1 MDQITLSG
9 NGDLQKLQELVDGAE
24 TALELN
30 RRTATVLL
38 ALAAQSSQSTSS
50 ISTMINPDQRSNFKS
65 LADMATASNT
75 ALQSVAVHLQK
86 ILDPCESSNFKS
98 LADTATA
105 SHTALQ
111 SVATHLQKIL
121 DPCESS
127 NFKSLAD
134 TATASHTALQS
145 VATHLQKILEPNQPS
160 NLQTLAQ
167 RGQQGNPLHVV
178 IDEPYGGWVKQYNE
192 RLDKLE
198 RHCVQLSSNAE
209 HNQRELNKLRQEHD
223 DHMKAHH
230 SGGRQNS
237 SDRKS

>member
-75 ALQSVAVHLQK
+75 ALQSIA
-86 ILDPCESSNFKS
+86 
-98 LADTATA
+98 A
-105 SHTALQ
+105 
-111 SVATHLQKIL
+111 HLQKIL

>member
-75 ALQSVAVHLQK
+75 ALQSVAV
-86 ILDPCESSNFKS
+86 
-98 LADTATA
+98 
-105 SHTALQ
+105 
-111 SVATHLQKIL
+111 HLQKIL